1 MLGKGLCG
9 SFLGSPALPSVS
21 WKLVWASLSP
31 LGSPSR
37 GACVH
42 FSHLTRSA
50 LCVTVLVCTCLGSL
64 GLLSVLQ
71 ACVHLSWLPRPAL
84 CVAGLVCSSFG
95 SLGCPLCHEACVH
108 WRGWYAVTLW
118 APWACPLDEVFQREK
133 GKDTEW
139 GGEGRR
145 NESGRTKG

>member
-1 MLGKGLCG
+1 MDLFSAPQPCPLCCGNLYGLT
-9 SFLGSPALPSVS
+9 SAP
-21 WKLVWASLSP
+21 WARP
-31 LGSPSR
+31 LCC

-50 LCVTVLVCTCLGSL
+50 LCVAVLVCTCLGSP
-64 GLLSVLQ
+64 GLLSVLR
-71 ACVHLSWLPRPAL
+71 ACVHLSQLPRPAL
-84 CVAGLVCSSFG
+84 CVAGLVRSSFG

-108 WRGWYAVTLW
+108 WRGLYAVTLW
-118 APWACPLDEVFQREK
+118 APWARPLDEVFQREK

-139 GGEGRR
+139 SGEGRR